1 MEEHQWKR
9 YLMENG
15 FGQKR
20 TNKKQY
26 TEYKNSGYK
35 IIKILKSLVSQGF
48 E

>member
-1 MEEHQWKR
+1 MEEHQWKH

-20 TNKKQY
+20 TNKKQD
-26 TEYKNSGYK
+26 TEYKNSDYK
-35 IIKILKSLVSQGF
+35 IIKTLQSLVSQGF